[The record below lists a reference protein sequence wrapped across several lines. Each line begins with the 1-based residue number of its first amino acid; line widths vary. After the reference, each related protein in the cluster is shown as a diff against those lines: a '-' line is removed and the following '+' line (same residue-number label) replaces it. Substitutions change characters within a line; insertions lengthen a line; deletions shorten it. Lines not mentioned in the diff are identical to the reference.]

1 MSTREAPGRQRAG
14 GSVVALWI
22 SGFCSITASLTAVTA
37 LGKQVYDITGRTLDL
52 GLIGLAEFAPAFF
65 LVLVSGAVA
74 DRYDRRRVA
83 TMAGVG
89 AAACGFGLAWYASTD
104 PTAVAP
110 IFLLVIA
117 FGTARAFINPAARAL
132 PADVVP
138 PERYPWL
145 VARSSLVMQ
154 SGFVAGPVIGGSL
167 YAVDPAAPYLAMGAL
182 SLGSAIAISFV
193 RLHDS
198 AVRRERPSERMTA
211 RQTVRDALSGLRFIR
226 TQPVLL
232 GAISLDLFAVLFG
245 GAVALLPELA
255 KDRLDV
261 GSIGYGWL
269 RAAVGIGSAVVAL
282 ALIRRPVTRHVGRVL
297 LVSIA
302 VFGVFTILLGVT
314 TNYAVAF
321 LAIGVLSGADA
332 VSVFIRATLLP
343 LVTPAQV
350 RGRVMAVEMVF
361 IGASNELGA
370 FESGV
375 AGELLGAPAAVV
387 LGGIATILIAV
398 GWWLVFPALRDVD
411 RFPRVPD

>member
-1 MSTREAPGRQRAG
+1 MSTREAPSRHRVDA
-14 GSVVALWI
+14 SVIALWV

-83 TMAGVG
+83 TLAGLG

-117 FGTARAFINPAARAL
+117 FGTSRAFVNPAARAL

-138 PERYPWL
+138 PDRYPWL
-145 VARSSLVMQ
+145 VARSSFVMQ

-167 YAVDPAAPYLAMGAL
+167 YAVDPVAPYVAMGAL

-198 AVRRERPSERMTA
+198 AVRRERSNERMTA
-211 RQTVRDALSGLRFIR
+211 RQTIGDALSGLQFIR

-245 GAVALLPELA
+245 GAVALLPAIAE
-255 KDRLDV
+255 DRLHV
-261 GSIGYGWL
+261 GSVGYGWL
-269 RAAVGIGSAVVAL
+269 RAAVGIGSAVVTL
-282 ALIRRPVTRHVGRVL
+282 VLIRRPVTRRVGRVL
-297 LVSIA
+297 LASIA
-302 VFGVFTILLGVT
+302 VFGAFTVLLGVT
-314 TNYAVAF
+314 TNYVVAF
-321 LAIGVLSGADA
+321 VAIAALSGADA

-343 LVTPAQV
+343 LVTPAQL

-375 AGELLGAPAAVV
+375 AGELFGAPAAVV
-387 LGGIATILIAV
+387 LGGVATILV
-398 GWWLVFPALRDVD
+398 GVLWWLVFPALRDVD
-411 RFPRVPD
+411 RFPRVAE